1 MLYGCTHMATVGI
14 KGLDQGRVYALLTVM
29 KMLFELTRR
38 PQSGVRLLQQLL
50 GTATSV
56 WLANQPLVNQS
67 LGDELPQHWY
77 YQHISTQTYTH
88 LQTDIETRVHASVK
102 PDRNS

>member
-1 MLYGCTHMATVGI
+1 MATVGV

-38 PQSGVRLLQQLL
+38 PQSGVWLLQQLL

-77 YQHISTQTYTH
+77 CQHINTQAYTQKPEKHTYTVSGKKRPPP
-88 LQTDIETRVHASVK
+88 LNK
-102 PDRNS
+102 ML